1 MPSSAKVDCEKNQHV
16 TTGWEQQDTRRKL
29 FVLGCLRPTGA
40 DGWRWPSQRR
50 WWHRLSSARHRIALG
65 GEALWNG
72 GFSDPQV
79 HRENVVTTVSFIV
92 AFPKKKVATSC
103 TKKIVP

>member
-1 MPSSAKVDCEKNQHV
+1 MAVAFAASLVAP
-16 TTGWEQQDTRRKL
+16 
-29 FVLGCLRPTGA
+29 
-40 DGWRWPSQRR
+40 
-50 WWHRLSSARHRIALG
+50 LSSATHRIALG

-79 HRENVVTTVSFIV
+79 HRENVVTTVSSFIF

-103 TKKIVP
+103 AKKIVP